1 MVARLTFGQMA
12 RAASGVKTFIAKKA
26 KKITKDPFDIR
37 IKKKGWN
44 KPLFPKSKFAPNYST
59 KELVTD
65 TAITGAG
72 YGIYQYAK
80 NKEKKKK
87 KKK

>member
-1 MVARLTFGQMA
+1 MA

-44 KPLFPKSKFAPNYST
+44 KTLFHKSKFNPNYST
-59 KELVTD
+59 KDIVID
-65 TAITGAG
+65 TAITGTG
-72 YGIYQYAK
+72 YGIYK
-80 NKEKKKK
+80 
-87 KKK
+87 